1 MNKKE
6 NIIIASILAV
16 ALIVFISVC
25 ILIKLNS
32 LPNMDI
38 VWRDFAY
45 SIRGDKGGFL
55 YWLFRMITEFGYIY
69 IMVAVIALLAIY
81 TRLDNRFF
89 ILLGIIL
96 LSRIFNTAFKSIYD
110 RARPLEEMRWQ
121 VETSSSFPSGHSTNV
136 GVIFSY
142 LAFLFYK
149 DNHKKW
155 IRVTGMVFS
164 ILIIPLVMLSRN
176 ILGVHYLTDVLAGA
190 ACGIMCGCIGM
201 LLLNYLNYKNIL
213 TKPLIKIKKKEAVE
227 E

>member
-149 DNHKKW
+149 DDHKKW